1 MVTFAVAQPRRQLW
15 RLGAKRVKLTVA
27 TTMNDNAKIGT
38 ALLGLGCLFIVLGVI
53 FFFDR
58 MFLSLGNVMFLGGLL
73 LTMGVSRSQRFF
85 VKKAKDSG
93 FRGVGCFFG
102 GVVLVVF
109 FKRPLLGMCLEGF
122 GFVNLFAN
130 FFPIALSA
138 MRSMPVLGDVLAM
151 PGVSAIADKLAGVEP
166 RRAQRSWA

>member
-1 MVTFAVAQPRRQLW
+1 M
-15 RLGAKRVKLTVA
+15 
-27 TTMNDNAKIGT
+27 
-38 ALLGLGCLFIVLGVI
+38 
-53 FFFDR
+53 
-58 MFLSLGNVMFLGGLL
+58 
-73 LTMGVSRSQRFF
+73 
-85 VKKAKDSG
+85 KKAKDSG

-138 MRSMPVLGDVLAM
+138 MRSMPVLGDGHDARCFCHC
-151 PGVSAIADKLAGVEP
+151 GDKRGRAAAG
-166 RRAQRSWA
+166 ARSWAWRLGPCSAEFAVGQAGDARYALSVRVFELREKVGAP

>member
-1 MVTFAVAQPRRQLW
+1 
-15 RLGAKRVKLTVA
+15 
-27 TTMNDNAKIGT
+27 
-38 ALLGLGCLFIVLGVI
+38 
-53 FFFDR
+53 
-58 MFLSLGNVMFLGGLL
+58 MFLGGLL

-138 MRSMPVLGDVLAM
+138 MRSMPVVGLSL
-151 PGVSAIADKLAGVEP
+151 IHI
-166 RRAQRSWA
+166 

>member
-1 MVTFAVAQPRRQLW
+1 M
-15 RLGAKRVKLTVA
+15 

-38 ALLGLGCLFIVLGVI
+38 ALLGLGCLFIVLGVV

-102 GVVLVVF
+102 GVILVVF

>member
-1 MVTFAVAQPRRQLW
+1 
-15 RLGAKRVKLTVA
+15 
-27 TTMNDNAKIGT
+27 MNDNAKIGT

-85 VKKAKDSG
+85 MKKAKDSG
-93 FRGVGCFFG
+93 IRGVGCFFG

-109 FKRPLLGMCLEGF
+109 FKRPIMGILLEGF

-138 MRSMPVLGDVLAM
+138 MRAMPVLGDLLAM
-151 PGVSAIADKLAGVEP
+151 PGVSAVADKVAGVEP
-166 RRAQRSWA
+166 RRAQRSQGLASAARL